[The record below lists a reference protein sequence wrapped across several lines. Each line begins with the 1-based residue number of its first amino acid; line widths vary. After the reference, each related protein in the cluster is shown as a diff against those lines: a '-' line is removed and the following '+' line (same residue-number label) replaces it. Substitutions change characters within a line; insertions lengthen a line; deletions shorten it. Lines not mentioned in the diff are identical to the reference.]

1 MDIYTPTSFRKNLF
15 SILKDVNQDS
25 KQVTITKANGD
36 DSESAVVMS
45 KRDWEAYQETM
56 ELLANG
62 ELQFAMAHEDDETV
76 DIDDMMAD
84 IDREIAEEQAHNE

>member
-1 MDIYTPTSFRKNLF
+1 MDIYTPTNFRKNLF

-45 KRDWEAYQETM
+45 KRDWEGYQETM
-56 ELLANG
+56 ALLANG
-62 ELQFAMAHEDDETV
+62 QLQAALKAEQEEGEFTLEEVMQ
-76 DIDDMMAD
+76 
-84 IDREIAEEQAHNE
+84 EIADEDNA